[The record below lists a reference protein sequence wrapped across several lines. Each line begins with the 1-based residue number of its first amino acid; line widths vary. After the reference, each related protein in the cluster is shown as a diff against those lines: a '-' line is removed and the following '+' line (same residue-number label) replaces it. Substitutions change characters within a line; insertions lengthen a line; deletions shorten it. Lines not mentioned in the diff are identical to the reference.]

1 LIEQKVVFIDFTVE
15 RLSNY
20 LFLFI
25 FGQFFFVNLNQTKHL
40 IMRIFFLVTLM
51 FFGCNTNELEEQS
64 DQAIEKGAPERSE

>member
-1 LIEQKVVFIDFTVE
+1 MIEQKVVFIDFTVE

>member
-1 LIEQKVVFIDFTVE
+1 LIEQKVVFIDFRVE